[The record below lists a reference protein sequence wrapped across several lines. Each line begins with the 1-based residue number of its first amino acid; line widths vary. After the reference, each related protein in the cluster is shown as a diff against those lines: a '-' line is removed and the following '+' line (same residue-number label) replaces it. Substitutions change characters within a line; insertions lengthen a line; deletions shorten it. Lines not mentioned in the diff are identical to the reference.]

1 MAVKITSIFFL
12 QIFELVQSASN
23 FATSRE
29 NIPNVKIPTKSNSFP
44 AQRNANNR
52 QGLSKRHRSMSSI
65 PFVSFC
71 LRTDMEESYE
81 TFEEELGPTRK
92 DSLPQ
97 KPVRQFRQPGGD
109 TRWQPLTHAIC
120 NGRTCDKIRL
130 MLTTQLQAKL
140 YIPIQATETW
150 SLVRCATVIMC
161 LSCPRELVG
170 AWIVHVCRQK

>member
-1 MAVKITSIFFL
+1 
-12 QIFELVQSASN
+12 
-23 FATSRE
+23 
-29 NIPNVKIPTKSNSFP
+29 
-44 AQRNANNR
+44 
-52 QGLSKRHRSMSSI
+52 MSSI

-130 MLTTQLQAKL
+130 MLTTRLQAKL

-161 LSCPRELVG
+161 LSCPRDSWRMNRWLYADRNNSPKSHRIFGWQCPEKQSTYTFSRMAFFFLRG
-170 AWIVHVCRQK
+170 DEINKYYFCRCSWASEDPTLL